1 MAKTK
6 YLIKVKKK
14 YCGMVLDVCWFSWNF
29 HVEELIGDLST
40 AVSALVRVN
49 LISAV
54 CTKTAY

>member
-6 YLIKVKKK
+6 YLVKVVKK
-14 YCGMVLDVCWFSWNF
+14 YYVMVLDFCFSWNF
-29 HVEELIGDLST
+29 HAEELNGDLSI

-54 CTKTAY
+54 CTKTAH